1 MPKKVEGKITFNDV
15 MKDYSPCS
23 NHRGGQALKITEDL
37 SKFVNNACSINGL
50 DNIKNGLN
58 SCLTKKQLVKIANA
72 FNSKYPKNKIT
83 FNSKTSRAVL
93 WKKIQQKMEK
103 QCGDTEWCWLD
114 QSFIKNGSVKEDLE
128 SQFKPRGPDSL
139 NGWLST
145 THISDA
151 MGMYELLHNHF
162 KFFGPVPIDFDAIVT
177 EIKRL
182 NLEKLYYSKNIK
194 KIGIIFNLDPH
205 YKNGSHWVAMYCDI
219 SKAHVYYFDS
229 YGICPAP
236 KEIIELKDRLF
247 EELKTIFPNKKPVY
261 KCNTFRHQ
269 YANSDCGVYSMYF
282 ILQLLHG
289 KTYEQVTEN
298 IILDEEIKKMRE
310 VYFLPKN

>member
-1 MPKKVEGKITFNDV
+1 MPKQGKITFKHV
-15 MKDYSPCS
+15 MQDYSPSS
-23 NHRGGQALKITEDL
+23 NHRGGQALEITEDL
-37 SKFVNNACSINGL
+37 SKFVNNACSVNAI
-50 DNIKNGLN
+50 DNITNGLN
-58 SCLTKKQLVKIANA
+58 GLSSCLSKNQLVKIANA
-72 FNSKYPKNKIT
+72 FNSKYPKNKIN
-83 FNSKTSRAVL
+83 FNSNTSRAVL

-103 QCGDTEWCWLD
+103 QCGDAEWCWLD

-145 THISDA
+145 KHISDA
-151 MGMYELLHNHF
+151 MGMYELLHDDF

-177 EIKRL
+177 EIKSLSIKRL
-182 NLEKLYYSKNIK
+182 YNKNIT

-205 YKNGSHWVAMYCDI
+205 YKSGSHWVAFYCDI
-219 SKAHVYYFDS
+219 EDAHVYYFDS
-229 YGICPAP
+229 YGKCPAP
-236 KEIIELKDRLF
+236 KEIIELKERLF
-247 EELKTIFPNKKPVY
+247 EQFKTNFSKTPVY
-261 KCNTFRHQ
+261 KCNTVRHQ

-289 KTYEQVTEN
+289 KTFEQVTQN